1 MKFRLTFELLD
12 PPEWVRQGMIA
23 RIVLFDA
30 ERRRVLDEQAR
41 IGKTYPWKP
50 GLWVFYWVRSRGRR
64 MPFVAQLIAPNLA
77 RRVPRSSLREFIRHY
92 YPALDPDTPLA
103 LKTYASTMHL
113 WSQVVPKTMEIPS
126 EIPW

>member
-12 PPEWVRQGMIA
+12 PPEWVQQRMIA
-23 RIVLFDA
+23 RVVLFDA
-30 ERRRVLDEQAR
+30 ERRRVIDETAR

-64 MPFVAQLIAPNLA
+64 MPFVAQLIMPNLG
-77 RRVPRSSLREFIRHY
+77 RRVPRNQVRGFIRQY
-92 YPALDPDTPLA
+92 YPGLDPDTPLA
-103 LKTYASTMHL
+103 LRTYASTMHF
-113 WSQVVPKTMEIPS
+113 WSQVVPRALETSS